1 MKPPGKP
8 RSWPSS
14 RLPIDRAGS
23 GGGASALRLPHGLR
37 LPFRLAS
44 LVRLGCIGIIAWA
57 LAHTAL
63 AAGDQQPVLRGTGD
77 LGLIVERARGSVQLI
92 DHTRRAALQRVE
104 GLGDLSHASAVF
116 SRDARHA
123 YVFGRD
129 GGLTKVDLLTGRID
143 KRVIQ
148 SGNSIGGAISQDGRY
163 IAAANYTPG
172 GVKIFDSETLEL
184 VTEIPALSAVTGTL
198 SKVVGLEDAPGNRFV
213 FSLFEAG
220 EIWLADLSE
229 DARNP
234 KITRYTG
241 IGREP
246 YDALVTPDGRW
257 YVAGLFG
264 EDGIAVLDLWQPELG
279 VRRAL
284 PDYGRGEQKLPVYK
298 MPHLETWAVSGNFTF
313 IPGVGRHEVVIVDM
327 NTWEKVGV
335 IPVAGQPVFVMA
347 EPSGRR
353 LWVNFAF
360 PHYDTVQVIDVPSRR
375 IVHSFKPGRAV
386 LHMEFTPRGEHV
398 WISIRDEN
406 RVEVYDT
413 AGFRKLAEIPAEAPS
428 GIFFTARAHRMG
440 L

>member
-1 MKPPGKP
+1 MSPLP
-8 RSWPSS
+8 RHSHAHVAGIACQAGGHGARGS
-14 RLPIDRAGS
+14 RV
-23 GGGASALRLPHGLR
+23 LRITLTV
-37 LPFRLAS
+37 LA
-44 LVRLGCIGIIAWA
+44 CIA
-57 LAHTAL
+57 LALPAF
-63 AAGDQQPVLRGTGD
+63 AAEPRGSGD
-77 LGLIVERARGSVQLI
+77 LGLVVERATGSVQLL
-92 DHTRRAALQRVE
+92 DTTRKTALQRVE

-116 SRDARHA
+116 SRDARYA

-129 GGLTKVDLLTGRID
+129 GGLSKVDLLTARIV

-184 VTEIPALSAVTGTL
+184 VTEIPAKSELTGTL

-220 EIWLADLSE
+220 ETWLADLSE
-229 DARNP
+229 DPRNP

-241 IGREP
+241 IGKEP

-264 EDGIAVLDLWQPELG
+264 EDGIAVLDLWQPEKG

-298 MPHLETWAVSGNFTF
+298 MPHLETWAVSGNYTF

-360 PHYDTVQVIDVPSRR
+360 PHYDTVQVIDVPSRA
-375 IVHSFKPGRAV
+375 IVHSFKPGKAV

-398 WISIRDEN
+398 WISVRDEN
-406 RVEVYDT
+406 RVEIYDT
-413 AGFRKLAEIPAEAPS
+413 ATFRKLAEIPAAAPS